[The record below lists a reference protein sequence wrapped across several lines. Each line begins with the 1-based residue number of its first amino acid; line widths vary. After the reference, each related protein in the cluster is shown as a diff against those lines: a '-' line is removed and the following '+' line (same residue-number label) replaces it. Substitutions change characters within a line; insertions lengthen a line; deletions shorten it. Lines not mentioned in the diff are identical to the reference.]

1 MASILFLLLVK
12 HSICD
17 LALQGRF
24 STKYPRGSKLNIWH
38 PNGTLHALDHA
49 IGTGIVFLFASVYL
63 KIFTDVSNIIFYGFI
78 LFAFLDFWFH
88 LLIDWRKSHIVK
100 KSKVSL
106 NDHKFWIY
114 RQLTKYSI
122 FRVIGFIFGALTNY
136 FFSL

>member
-1 MASILFLLLVK
+1 MASVLFLLLVK

-63 KIFTDVSNIIFYGFI
+63 KIFTDVSNIIFCGFI

-106 NDHKFWIY
+106 NDHKFWIISSVD
-114 RQLTKYSI
+114 QI
-122 FRVIGFIFGALTNY
+122 FHFSCYWFYIWCFDKL
-136 FFSL
+136 FF

>member
-38 PNGTLHALDHA
+38 PNGTLHALDHS

-106 NDHKFWIY
+106 NDHKFWIISSVD
-114 RQLTKYSI
+114 QI
-122 FRVIGFIFGALTNY
+122 FHFSCYWFYIWCFDKL
-136 FFSL
+136 FF